1 MRVVEHEHPEHG
13 WGYAIEDDG
22 GSIVVQFL
30 NSHTDAKTDQLK
42 NSTRQLAEEEHRKI
56 IEKKDKP

>member
-1 MRVVEHEHPEHG
+1 MRVVEYELKDHG

-30 NSHTDAKTDQLK
+30 NAHTDAKTDQLK
-42 NSTRQLAEEEHRKI
+42 NSTRQLAQEEHQKLTD
-56 IEKKDKP
+56 KKDKP